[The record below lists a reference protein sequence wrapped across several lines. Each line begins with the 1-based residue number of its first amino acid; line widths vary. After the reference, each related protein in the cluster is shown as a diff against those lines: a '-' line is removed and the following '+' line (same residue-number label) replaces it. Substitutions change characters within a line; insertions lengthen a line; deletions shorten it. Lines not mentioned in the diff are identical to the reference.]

1 MIHFIAVTGSGP
13 SQRDLLAEC
22 KEELAQKGYETFER
36 FSGQEWQ
43 DLFGALHTGGLFEEL
58 RAFVVEE
65 ADQLGPFPEGPF
77 EELFRSGPAT
87 ACLLVFE
94 KDLPPGLNSLPEDL
108 LSVKRPVRPPF
119 WPSERVPW
127 LEREARKRGI
137 KISREAAQLLV
148 EWTEDAVELLSEI
161 EKLALASG
169 GELIGVELVEDLVVD
184 EGGRQMLS
192 LLDGLCEGNVPAVIG
207 SLSFLRK
214 REEPLKIISAL
225 HKRMRLALY
234 LSGAAPSLARTVE
247 SALEATPFQVRQSKK
262 AVSIFPRRALRD
274 FVVAMAAL
282 SASAK
287 SGLGRGWDGIELEII
302 KLLSTL
308 PGK

>member
-1 MIHFIAVTGSGP
+1 LIHFIAVTGSGP

-22 KEELAQKGYETFER
+22 KKELAQKGFETFER

-43 DLFGALHTGGLFEEL
+43 DLFGVLNTGGLFEEL

-87 ACLLVFE
+87 VCLLVFE
-94 KDLPPGLNSLPEDL
+94 KDLPPGLNSLSEDL
-108 LSVKRPVRPPF
+108 LTVRRPIRPPF

-127 LEREARKRGI
+127 LEREAKKRGI

-148 EWTEDAVELLSEI
+148 EWIEDTVELLSEI

-169 GELIGVELVEDLVVD
+169 GEPIGVELVDDLVVD

-234 LSGAAPSLARTVE
+234 LSGAAPSLARAVE
-247 SALEATPFQVRQSKK
+247 SALESTPFQVRQSKK

-287 SGLGRGWDGIELEII
+287 SGLGRGWDGIELEIF